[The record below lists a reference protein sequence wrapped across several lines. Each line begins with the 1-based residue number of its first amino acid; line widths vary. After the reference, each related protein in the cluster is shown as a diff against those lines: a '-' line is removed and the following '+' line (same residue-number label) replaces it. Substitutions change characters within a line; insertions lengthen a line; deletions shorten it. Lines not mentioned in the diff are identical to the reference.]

1 MQRIEVDRR
10 RDEVRRVL
18 WRWGGCDARIGELLD
33 RIRLAKARIEELYHI
48 GGASNITGAPRST
61 VPVDPVFAAVERIMR
76 LREAFDTEIT
86 QCETLLQEEQAYKAE
101 IDQAVRRLRSKE
113 REIIQRKYRRG
124 QSMAQ
129 ISTRLGIS
137 ERTAYNY
144 EYAALEKLGRV
155 LGAAGPRTGDDEGGG
170 R

>member
-1 MQRIEVDRR
+1 
-10 RDEVRRVL
+10 
-18 WRWGGCDARIGELLD
+18 
-33 RIRLAKARIEELYHI
+33 
-48 GGASNITGAPRST
+48 
-61 VPVDPVFAAVERIMR
+61 MR

-155 LGAAGPRTGDDEGGG
+155 LGNDEGGG